1 MARRSNQ
8 EYLKLLNETDTE
20 KVAREYQAA
29 IQKSKSTN
37 RGSGIASPSLP
48 TVGSALSNYVADN
61 NTFNIDNEYKRNNVQ
76 KINDTALADRLMF
89 TGQSGQQ
96 VSLPG
101 YDFLFENKE
110 PLLPEA
116 PAQTDTSLLGRL
128 GNAGKSII
136 GNLATAVTMI
146 PEAAKQSYM
155 NYQSNLEDEYYQQW
169 NNKVNDLQGQ
179 IDELRNNGGVT
190 LEQIAELNDFT
201 VHGPRY
207 REVYTPE
214 LQALYDQLEEAK
226 SVRDVFAANTPVDS
240 NSLAMKVYR
249 QAQAE
254 RAAAVEGLSPGMQF
268 VGNTLMSIGDN
279 LVTLPF
285 AAVNPAVPLA
295 MMGASST
302 GQAIGE
308 LSDRG
313 VSANEALARGA
324 LSGGIEA
331 ATEKMGLDNLLD
343 VAGNAVKPTLREF
356 GQNVL
361 QQAATEGIEE
371 GLSYLGNT
379 AVDYAYQD
387 PEANFD
393 PKELL
398 LSMAGGAL
406 SGGIMGTG
414 GQLVGS
420 AINSSQA
427 QNVETQ
433 DGFSDAVEKSTS
445 KIKNSQLKENAK
457 KVINV
462 LKDKVFKN
470 GKILT
475 FKEQLNDP
483 ESVSLTTQP
492 YLVKDALTDMPI
504 EVLNDKPVV
513 MSQNV
518 LDKVKTRH
526 KIDQDVLE
534 NLDTLLQ
541 DPIAIIQ
548 SYSTDQNGNYLDAY
562 MLYSNVPDHRGNY
575 IQATIYPNSN
585 LGYNLTVDSIA
596 SVYGRKIENDIEKAT
611 KSGRVVWQKKDSTT
625 PIGLQLPKGGTTSI
639 NNVNQNDET
648 VNGVSNK
655 SHKLLDAESKAFS
668 DLSRYIQNEFGLS
681 KSEVDAEFRPA
692 IMQLKEQI
700 QSNGRIDTNLAN
712 SIFEGLWNAG
722 QRTDTTLSDQYSDLA
737 NRLKNLNL
745 DKDTAKKALGNFW
758 NDYQNQSKR
767 LVSLKKNGNSID
779 QTYQELMSEYPE
791 FFDEQLN
798 TEDQLNAI
806 LDVATKLQP
815 RSRSISSTDQ
825 PFKAEYVQAF
835 HNNLNKYLDTLETTQ
850 MIYEENLKAKDR
862 NKVDQES
869 LSNMNVNINDLQRQY
884 DAVVRST
891 LYTPKEMNA
900 VDDIINGRYTVD
912 QVSKMD
918 DIRMEVVN
926 QLLGAKEPL
935 VKAKNVQKEY
945 KKMIRS
951 ERLQKASD
959 YISGMFAWKDKRAG
973 LLYNTETAERNIRD
987 VIGHTPEAE
996 ELIDAYF
1003 TPVHEKEAQSTIFK
1017 NEYRQRV
1024 KDLNLTQLESEYV
1037 QRLGEGDIDIQKVA
1051 EAGLDPMKIQNA
1063 VNEFRAIY
1071 DELLNQANA
1080 VLVANGY
1087 DPVERRENYFPHIV
1101 EEKNTG
1107 VLSQIKEKVFGITG
1121 KQKLDTSIAG
1131 ITDTFKPGKQY
1142 FSNFNRRYT
1151 TQTEYDAVKGFDNYI
1166 DGIANVIFQT
1176 ENIQNLRALEYQIR
1190 YENSDEYIQ
1199 DQIDKINEDMDLDEN
1214 ERYQKIDELLEK
1226 RQATRNFG
1234 NLVTWLRNYTNNL
1247 AGKKSFEDRSWEYNL
1262 GREMYAT
1269 SKTLSGKVASNMVAI
1284 SPSSWATNFIPITQ
1298 ASAECSHFNIG
1309 KAMIETIS
1317 NDVTNDSVTDDSSF
1331 LTNRKGSDKLVR
1343 TNIQKITDF
1352 LSSPMQMIDNFT
1364 SEVVWRAKYHE
1375 NIDSGKSHDD
1385 AVKDADKYAASL
1397 IADRSKGSVPLAF
1410 EVKNPVQKLFTQFQ
1424 LEQNNQ
1430 LRYLF
1435 KDLPNN
1441 QKNNAIKYT
1450 LLGVGK
1456 LAVDAWIFNE
1466 LYEWFF
1472 GRRPA
1477 FDPIDMAFSSWDVM
1491 NDSELQLSEKAS
1503 TIASDLVGELP
1514 FVGGLVGGG
1523 RLPISTA
1530 LPSDPASLLDVFDD
1544 NISNEKKMDTVYDQL
1559 LKPLSYVVLPFGA
1572 SQLNKSLSGLT
1583 EYSQGAS
1590 YNYYDDGDRLK
1601 YVVDQ
1606 NPANFFRA
1614 LIAGP
1619 SSFPE
1624 SREYWDNNGKM
1635 LSAKDTDTFQVL
1647 SDSYDNKTALEKL
1660 YELKAIEST
1669 KDQNGNSISNSASFN
1684 IKNYIDSL
1692 DIPYYY
1698 KLQLYDQYGVSDKV
1712 QNMSKEEL
1720 NELEKKIHEKAKK

>member
-226 SVRDVFAANTPVDS
+226 SVRDVFAADTPIDP

-249 QAQAE
+249 QAQAD
-254 RAAAVEGLSPGMQF
+254 RVAAVEGLSPGMQF

-285 AAVNPAVPLA
+285 AAVNPAIPLA

-302 GQAIGE
+302 GQTIGE
-308 LSDRG
+308 LSERG
-313 VSANEALARGA
+313 IDANEALMRGA

-343 VAGNAVKPTLREF
+343 LAGNTVKPTLREF

-361 QQAATEGIEE
+361 QQATTEGLEE

-420 AINSSQA
+420 VINSSQN

-433 DGFSDAVEKSTS
+433 DTFDDAVEKSTS

-492 YLVKDALTDMPI
+492 YLVKDAFINMPI
-504 EVLNDKPVV
+504 EALNNKPVV
-513 MSQNV
+513 INQRN
-518 LDKVKTRH
+518 LDKSITTH
-526 KIDQDVLE
+526 KIEKNTLE
-534 NLDTLLQ
+534 NLDKLLE

-548 SYSTDQNGNYLDAY
+548 SYSTDADGNSLDAY
-562 MLYSNVPDHRGNY
+562 MVFTKAKDYRDKY
-575 IQATIYPNSN
+575 IQAVIYPNSTFDSNN
-585 LGYNLTVDSIA
+585 LVVDSIA
-596 SVYGRKIENDIEKAT
+596 SVYGRDLENTISNAQKNN
-611 KSGRVVWQKKDSTT
+611 KYVWTKKDAT
-625 PIGLQLPKGGTTSI
+625 PIGLQLPKGSI
-639 NNVNQNDET
+639 STESVNQKDES
-648 VNGVSNK
+648 VNGMSNK
-655 SHKLLDAESKAFS
+655 SHKLLNAESKAFS

-737 NRLKNLNL
+737 NRLKILNL

-900 VDDIINGRYTVD
+900 VDDIINGRYTAD

-935 VKAKNVQKEY
+935 VKAKKVQKEY
-945 KKMIRS
+945 KKMIRA

-959 YISGMFAWKDKRAG
+959 YISGMFAWKDKRSG
-973 LLYNTETAERNIRD
+973 ILYNTETAERNIRD
-987 VIGHTPEAE
+987 VMGHTPEAE
-996 ELIDAYF
+996 ALIDAFF
-1003 TPVHEKEAQSTIFK
+1003 TPVHEKEAQATIFK

-1024 KDLNLTQLESEYV
+1024 KNLNLTKLESEYV

-1199 DQIDKINEDMDLDEN
+1199 EQIDKINEDMDLDEN
-1214 ERYQKIDELLEK
+1214 ERYQKIDDLLEK

-1262 GREMYAT
+1262 GREMYAA
-1269 SKTLSGKVASNMVAI
+1269 SKNLSSRVAANMVAVN
-1284 SPSSWATNFIPITQ
+1284 PASWATNFIPITQ

-1309 KAMIETIS
+1309 KAMIET
-1317 NDVTNDSVTDDSSF
+1317 VTNDIKSDNITDDSSF
-1331 LTNRKGSDKLVR
+1331 LTNRKGSDKLVK
-1343 TNIQKITDF
+1343 TFFQGLADF
-1352 LSSPMQMIDNFT
+1352 SSKPMQMIDNFT

-1375 NIDSGKSHDD
+1375 DIDSGMSHDD

-1397 IADRSKGSVPLAF
+1397 IADRSKGAMPLAF
-1410 EVKNPVQKLFTQFQ
+1410 EIKNPIAKIFTQFQ

-1435 KDLPNN
+1435 KDLPHA
-1441 QKNNAIKYT
+1441 QQEKAFMYT
-1450 LLGVGK
+1450 FMGVAK
-1456 LAVDAWIFNE
+1456 LSLDALAFNL
-1466 LYEWFF
+1466 LYEMFF
-1472 GRRPA
+1472 GRKPA
-1477 FDPIDMAFSSWDVM
+1477 FDIIDMGFSTLDVL
-1491 NDSELQLSEKAS
+1491 NDPDLKNSEKLG
-1503 TIASDLVGELP
+1503 TIATDLAGELP
-1514 FVGGLVGGG
+1514 FVGNIVDGG
-1523 RLPISTA
+1523 RLPITSA
-1530 LPSDPASLLDVFDD
+1530 FPSNPFELANLIDD
-1544 NISNEKKMDTVYDQL
+1544 EVSDEKKMDTVYDQL

-1635 LSAKDTDTFQVL
+1635 LSTKDTDTFQVL
-1647 SDSYDNKTALEKL
+1647 NDSYDNKTALEKL

-1669 KDQNGNSISNSASFN
+1669 KDQNDNSIDDSSSLNK
-1684 IKNYIDSL
+1684 KNYIDSL

-1720 NELEKKIHEKAKK
+1720 NELEKKIQEKAKK